1 MTVRFLQMSEEI
13 MDWLNSLN
21 GNETMGYLYE
31 NNGISIHSI
40 YTSKKVKVLVAL

>member
-1 MTVRFLQMSEEI
+1 MRFLQMSEEI
-13 MDWLNSLN
+13 IDWLNSLN
-21 GNETMGYLYE
+21 GNEIMRYLYE